1 MSSSMDN
8 VIENEQQQKGSVDS
22 DSPQQEGMESKDTQA
37 RGSFFVP
44 FKVRNF
50 QLLFAG
56 QTISTLGDTFY
67 AVALPWLVLTTGGN
81 PQELG
86 IILTAYGLPRIGTV
100 LLGGVLSDKLR
111 PRRVM
116 LLADTARA
124 VLVGI
129 LAMLGIWGHPVF
141 WQLLAV
147 AIPLG
152 AFEGLFLPASFVML
166 PDILDDATLQAGNS
180 LNFSSTQLATLVGSG
195 VAGIIVAAVSSGVA
209 LAIDAGTFIVSAVSL
224 AAMRLK
230 KPVVT
235 ASTITVTVENENTA
249 STQETAETET
259 RESEPVPGFWQ
270 ILRGSAL
277 VQVAFVVVII
287 ANLTFGG
294 MVEVA
299 LPVLAHSSL
308 NAGATGFGLMLA
320 AFGGGALIGSIATGM
335 FSKLRHRGVISL
347 LAALAQGLAIT
358 LIPYSGGLI
367 GAMLCLFL
375 MGFMNSITNVLFITL
390 MQENLPRAQLGRF
403 MGIIL
408 FASFG
413 SYPISVLLA
422 GILIA
427 HTGPAI
433 MFPVSGAFLALGAIY
448 GLFQREIQRL

>member
-8 VIENEQQQKGSVDS
+8 VIENEQQQTSGVDS
-22 DSPQQEGMESKDTQA
+22 DSPQQEGQEETQPTNTQA
-37 RGSFFVP
+37 RGGFFSP

-180 LNFSSTQLATLVGSG
+180 LNFSSTQLANLVGSG
-195 VAGIIVAAVSSGVA
+195 VAGIIVGAVSSGVA
-209 LAIDAGTFIVSAVSL
+209 LAIDAGTFVVSAVSL

-230 KPVVT
+230 KPVTAASPTGVMVEAT
-235 ASTITVTVENENTA
+235 ASTKK
-249 STQETAETET
+249 TET
-259 RESEPVPGFWQ
+259 SESEPVPGFWQ

-277 VQVAFVVVII
+277 VQVAFVVAVI

-308 NAGATGFGLMLA
+308 KAGATGFGLMLA
-320 AFGGGALIGSIATGM
+320 AFGGGALIGSITTGM

-347 LAALAQGLAIT
+347 LAGLAQALAVT
-358 LIPYSGGLI
+358 LIPFSGGLV

-375 MGFMNSITNVLFITL
+375 MGFTNSITNVLFITL
-390 MQENLPRAQLGRF
+390 MQENLPHAQLGRF

-413 SYPISVLLA
+413 SYPVSVLLA
-422 GILIA
+422 GILIT

-433 MFPVSGAFLALGAIY
+433 MFPVSGAFLAAGAAF
-448 GLFQREIQRL
+448 GLSQKEIRKL

>member
-8 VIENEQQQKGSVDS
+8 LVENEQQQ
-22 DSPQQEGMESKDTQA
+22 PADTQN
-37 RGSFFVP
+37 RGSFFSP
-44 FKVRNF
+44 FRVRNF

-116 LLADTARA
+116 LLADIARA

-129 LAMLGIWGHPVF
+129 LAILGIWGHPIF

-152 AFEGLFLPASFVML
+152 AFEGLFLPASFVIL

-180 LNFSSTQLATLVGSG
+180 LNFSSTQMANLVGSG
-195 VAGIIVAAVSSGVA
+195 IAGAVVGAVSSGVA

-230 KPVVT
+230 KAVAVT
-235 ASTITVTVENENTA
+235 STTTMTVEDTISAEATKEAETSA
-249 STQETAETET
+249 SETA
-259 RESEPVPGFWQ
+259 PGFWQ

-277 VQVAFVVVII
+277 VQVAFVVAVI

-320 AFGGGALIGSIATGM
+320 AFGAGALIGSITTGT
-335 FSKLRHRGVISL
+335 FSKLSHRGVISL
-347 LAALAQGLAIT
+347 LAALLQALAIT

-367 GAMLCLFL
+367 GAMLCLLL

-422 GILIA
+422 GILIN

-433 MFPVSGAFLALGAIY
+433 MFPVSGAFLAAGAAF
-448 GLFQREIQRL
+448 GLSQREIRKL

>member
-1 MSSSMDN
+1 MN
-8 VIENEQQQKGSVDS
+8 TQTRGGFF
-22 DSPQQEGMESKDTQA
+22 SPL
-37 RGSFFVP
+37 
-44 FKVRNF
+44 KVRNF
-50 QLLFAG
+50 QLLFTG

-86 IILTAYGLPRIGTV
+86 IILTGYGLPRIGTV
-100 LLGGVLSDKLR
+100 LLGGILSDKFR

-116 LLADTARA
+116 LAADIARA

-129 LAMLGIWGHPVF
+129 LALIGIGGHPVF

-152 AFEGLFLPASFVML
+152 AFEGLFLPASFVIL
-166 PDILDDATLQAGNS
+166 PDILDDTKLQAGNS
-180 LNFSSTQLATLVGSG
+180 LNFSSTQLANLVGSG
-195 VAGIIVAAVSSGVA
+195 VAGVIVGAVSSGVA
-209 LAIDAGTFIVSAVSL
+209 LAIDAGTFVVSAVSL

-230 KPVVT
+230 KASGVASTAATTDTMAPT
-235 ASTITVTVENENTA
+235 ASTEKIEGTGTD
-249 STQETAETET
+249 
-259 RESEPVPGFWQ
+259 ESEPVPGFWH
-270 ILRGSAL
+270 IVRSSAL

-299 LPVLAHSSL
+299 LPALAHSSL
-308 NAGATGFGLMLA
+308 NAGATGFGLLLS
-320 AFGGGALIGSIATGM
+320 AFGAGALIGSIVTGTL
-335 FSKLRHRGVISL
+335 SKLRHRGVISL
-347 LAALAQGLAIT
+347 LAALVQALAVAF
-358 LIPYSGGLI
+358 IPYSGGLI
-367 GAMLCLFL
+367 GAMLCLLL

-390 MQENLPRAQLGRF
+390 VQENLPRAQLGRL
-403 MGIIL
+403 MGVIL

-422 GILIA
+422 GILVN

-433 MFPVSGAFLALGAIY
+433 MFPISGAFLAVGAAY
-448 GLFQREIQRL
+448 GLFQHEIRRL

>member
-8 VIENEQQQKGSVDS
+8 LVENEQQQ
-22 DSPQQEGMESKDTQA
+22 PANTQT
-37 RGSFFVP
+37 RGSFFSP

-116 LLADTARA
+116 LLADIARA

-129 LAMLGIWGHPVF
+129 LAILGIWGHPVF

-152 AFEGLFLPASFVML
+152 AFEGLFLPASFVIL
-166 PDILDDATLQAGNS
+166 PDILDDSTLQAGNS
-180 LNFSSTQLATLVGSG
+180 LNFSSTQMANLVGSG
-195 VAGIIVAAVSSGVA
+195 IAGAVVGAVSSGVA
-209 LAIDAGTFIVSAVSL
+209 LAIDAGTFVVSAVSL

-230 KPVVT
+230 KAVAV
-235 ASTITVTVENENTA
+235 ASTTDVMVEDMA
-249 STQETAETET
+249 SAEISKETATG
-259 RESEPVPGFWQ
+259 ESETAPGFWQ

-277 VQVAFVVVII
+277 VQVAFIVAVI

-320 AFGGGALIGSIATGM
+320 AFGGGALIGSIATGT
-335 FSKLRHRGVISL
+335 FSKLSHRGVISL
-347 LAALAQGLAIT
+347 LAALLQALAIT

-367 GAMLCLFL
+367 GAMLCLLL

-422 GILIA
+422 GILIN

-433 MFPVSGAFLALGAIY
+433 MFPVSGAFLAAGAAF
-448 GLFQREIQRL
+448 GLFQREIRKL

>member
-8 VIENEQQQKGSVDS
+8 LVENEQQQ
-22 DSPQQEGMESKDTQA
+22 PANTQT
-37 RGSFFVP
+37 RGSFFSP

-116 LLADTARA
+116 LLADIARA

-129 LAMLGIWGHPVF
+129 LAILGIWGHPVF

-152 AFEGLFLPASFVML
+152 ALEGLFLPASFVIL
-166 PDILDDATLQAGNS
+166 PDILDDSTLQAGNS
-180 LNFSSTQLATLVGSG
+180 LNFSSTQMANLVGSG
-195 VAGIIVAAVSSGVA
+195 IAGAVVGAVSSGVA
-209 LAIDAGTFIVSAVSL
+209 LAIDAGTFVVSAVSL

-230 KPVVT
+230 KAVAV
-235 ASTITVTVENENTA
+235 ASTTDVMVEDMA
-249 STQETAETET
+249 SAEISKETATG
-259 RESEPVPGFWQ
+259 ESETAPGFWQ

-277 VQVAFVVVII
+277 VQVAFIVAVI

-320 AFGGGALIGSIATGM
+320 AFGGGALIGSIATGT
-335 FSKLRHRGVISL
+335 FSKLSHRGVISL
-347 LAALAQGLAIT
+347 LAALLQALAIT

-367 GAMLCLFL
+367 GAMLCLLL

-422 GILIA
+422 GILIN

-433 MFPVSGAFLALGAIY
+433 MFPVSGAFLAAGAAF
-448 GLFQREIQRL
+448 GLFQREIRKL

>member
-8 VIENEQQQKGSVDS
+8 VIENEQQQTGNVEGTAL
-22 DSPQQEGMESKDTQA
+22 QQEGMQTPDTRA
-37 RGSFFVP
+37 RGSFFSP
-44 FKVRNF
+44 FQVRNF

-116 LLADTARA
+116 LLADTVRA
-124 VLVGI
+124 VLVGM
-129 LAMLGIWGHPVF
+129 LAMLGILGHPVF

-152 AFEGLFLPASFVML
+152 AFEGLFLPASFAIL

-195 VAGIIVAAVSSGVA
+195 VAGIIVGAVGSGVA
-209 LAIDAGTFIVSAVSL
+209 LAIDAGTFVVSAVSL
-224 AAMRLK
+224 TAMRLK
-230 KPVVT
+230 KTVAATSTTDMTVETT
-235 ASTITVTVENENTA
+235 ASTEEAATG
-249 STQETAETET
+249 
-259 RESEPVPGFWQ
+259 ESEPAPGFWQ

-277 VQVAFVVVII
+277 VQVAFVVAVI

-308 NAGATGFGLMLA
+308 NAGATGFGLMLS
-320 AFGGGALIGSIATGM
+320 AFGAGALIGSIATGM
-335 FSKLRHRGVISL
+335 LSRLRHRGIISL
-347 LAALAQGLAIT
+347 LAALAQALAVA
-358 LIPYSGGLI
+358 LIPFSGGLI

-422 GILIA
+422 GILVT
-427 HTGPAI
+427 HTGPAF
-433 MFPVSGAFLALGAIY
+433 MFPISGAFLALGAAF
-448 GLFQREIQRL
+448 GLSQREIRKL

>member
-8 VIENEQQQKGSVDS
+8 LVENEQQQPIK
-22 DSPQQEGMESKDTQA
+22 TQA
-37 RGSFFVP
+37 RGGFFSP

-100 LLGGVLSDKLR
+100 LLGGILSDKLR

-116 LLADTARA
+116 LLADTVRA

-129 LAMLGIWGHPVF
+129 LAMQGILGHPVF

-195 VAGIIVAAVSSGVA
+195 VAGIIVGAVSSGVA
-209 LAIDAGTFIVSAVSL
+209 LAIDAGTFVVSAVSL

-230 KPVVT
+230 KTVAAASTTDVTIGTT
-235 ASTITVTVENENTA
+235 ASA
-249 STQETAETET
+249 STEETET
-259 RESEPVPGFWQ
+259 SVEEAVPGFWETLQ
-270 ILRGSAL
+270 GSAL

-294 MVEVA
+294 MIEVA
-299 LPVLAHSSL
+299 LPVLAHSTL
-308 NAGATGFGLMLA
+308 NAGATGFGLMLS
-320 AFGGGALIGSIATGM
+320 AFGAGALIGSIVTGTLG
-335 FSKLRHRGVISL
+335 KLRHRGVISL
-347 LAALAQGLAIT
+347 LAALAQGLAVA
-358 LIPYSGGLI
+358 LIPFSGGLI
-367 GAMLCLFL
+367 GAMLCLLL

-427 HTGPAI
+427 HTGPAV
-433 MFPVSGAFLALGAIY
+433 MFPVSGAFLAVGAIY
-448 GLFQREIQRL
+448 GLCQREIQRL

>member
-8 VIENEQQQKGSVDS
+8 LVENEQQQ
-22 DSPQQEGMESKDTQA
+22 PTNTQT
-37 RGSFFVP
+37 RGGFFSP

-86 IILTAYGLPRIGTV
+86 IILMAYGLPRIGTV

-111 PRRVM
+111 PRKVM
-116 LLADTARA
+116 LIADTARA
-124 VLVGI
+124 LLVGI

-195 VAGIIVAAVSSGVA
+195 VAGIIVGAVSSGVA
-209 LAIDAGTFIVSAVSL
+209 LAIDAGTFVVSAVSL
-224 AAMRLK
+224 ATMRLNNT
-230 KPVVT
+230 VAV
-235 ASTITVTVENENTA
+235 ASTTAVTVENTT
-249 STQETAETET
+249 STEVSEETET
-259 RESEPVPGFWQ
+259 SESEPVPGFWQ
-270 ILRGSAL
+270 TLRGSAL

-299 LPVLAHSSL
+299 LPTLAHSSL

-347 LAALAQGLAIT
+347 LAALVQGLAVT
-358 LIPYSGGLI
+358 LIPYAGGLI
-367 GAMLCLFL
+367 GAMLCLLL
-375 MGFMNSITNVLFITL
+375 MGFTNSITNVLFITL

-433 MFPVSGAFLALGAIY
+433 MFPVSGAFLAAGAIY
-448 GLFQREIQRL
+448 GLCQREIRRL